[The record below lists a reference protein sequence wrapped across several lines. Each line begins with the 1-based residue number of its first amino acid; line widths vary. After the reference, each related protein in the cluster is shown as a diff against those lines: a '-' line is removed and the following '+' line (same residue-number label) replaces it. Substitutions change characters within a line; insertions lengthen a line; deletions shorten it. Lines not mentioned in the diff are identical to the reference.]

1 MFIARNTLS
10 KLLGSSTW
18 AQKAGGALIA
28 FSAFIVIFTFYPA
41 LKEEVRYFFSQ
52 EEKKPILTREEARE
66 AAAAGQEQE
75 AIIPA
80 DEDFGIVI
88 PKIAANSRVL
98 PDVDWR
104 DARAYQQALA
114 KGVAHAEGTAK
125 PGEPGNVFLFAHSG
139 VDFYEAARYNA
150 VFYLLGKLG
159 KDDPISVFYQ
169 GRRFEYRVREGRTI
183 EASDTSWLTEKSAEK
198 RLILMTCWPAGTTWK
213 RFIIIADQ
221 I

>member
-1 MFIARNTLS
+1 MSIARNSLS
-10 KLLGSSTW
+10 KVLSPSTW

-28 FSAFIVIFTFYPA
+28 LSAFIVIFTFYPV

-52 EEKKPILTREEARE
+52 EDQKQILTKEEARVE
-66 AAAAGQEQE
+66 EAAGQLESV
-75 AIIPA
+75 IVPA
-80 DEDFGIVI
+80 DEDFGVVI

-98 PDVDWR
+98 ADIDWH
-104 DARAYQQALA
+104 DAAVYQKALT

-125 PGEPGNVFLFAHSG
+125 PGEEGNVFLFAHSG

-150 VFYLLGKLG
+150 VFYLLGKLE
-159 KDDPISVFYQ
+159 KDDPIFLFYQ
-169 GRRFEYRVREGRTI
+169 GQRFEYQVREGRI
-183 EASDTSWLTEKSAEK
+183 IDASDTSWLTEKSPEK